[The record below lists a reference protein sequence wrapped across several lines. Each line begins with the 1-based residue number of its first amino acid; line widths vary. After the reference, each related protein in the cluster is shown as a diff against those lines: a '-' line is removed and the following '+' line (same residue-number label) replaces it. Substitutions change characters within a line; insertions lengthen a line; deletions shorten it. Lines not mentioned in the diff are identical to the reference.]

1 MTNLEFNPT
10 PGASG
15 YQLSNPSVLATICL
29 LGSLQIYQE
38 AGFAAL
44 RERSIRLTGYLEYL
58 ATKVL
63 ASHSANYQIITPKN
77 PNERGCQL
85 SFTFEHGK
93 MMEVFKG
100 LQSHGVICDERKP
113 TCIRLAPT
121 PLYNTFSD
129 VYHAVHTLKKVMDTV
144 YGTQ

>member
-1 MTNLEFNPT
+1 
-10 PGASG
+10 
-15 YQLSNPSVLATICL
+15 
-29 LGSLQIYQE
+29 
-38 AGFAAL
+38 
-44 RERSIRLTGYLEYL
+44 
-58 ATKVL
+58 
-63 ASHSANYQIITPKN
+63 
-77 PNERGCQL
+77 
-85 SFTFEHGK
+85 